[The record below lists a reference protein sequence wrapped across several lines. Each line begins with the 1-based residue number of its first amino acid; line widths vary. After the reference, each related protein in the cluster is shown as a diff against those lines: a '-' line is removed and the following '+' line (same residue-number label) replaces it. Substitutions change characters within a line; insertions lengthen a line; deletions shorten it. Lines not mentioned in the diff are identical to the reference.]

1 MILVLKLLVLAPT
14 LCAARTGLLHP
25 QESESREIKSLD
37 GLWRFKADAS
47 GVGMRD
53 NWELGPLPSPT
64 MLMPVPASYNDL
76 TQDASLREHVGLVWY
91 ECTAFVPLHW
101 MTRRVVL
108 FVGSAGT
115 GKTYLW
121 DAMTCGWASLSTKPR
136 SSAASQDL

>member
-64 MLMPVPASYNDL
+64 MLMPVPSSYNDL
-76 TQDASLREHVGLVWY
+76 MPETSLREHVG
-91 ECTAFVPLHW
+91 
-101 MTRRVVL
+101 
-108 FVGSAGT
+108 G
-115 GKTYLW
+115 
-121 DAMTCGWASLSTKPR
+121 LS
-136 SSAASQDL
+136 Q